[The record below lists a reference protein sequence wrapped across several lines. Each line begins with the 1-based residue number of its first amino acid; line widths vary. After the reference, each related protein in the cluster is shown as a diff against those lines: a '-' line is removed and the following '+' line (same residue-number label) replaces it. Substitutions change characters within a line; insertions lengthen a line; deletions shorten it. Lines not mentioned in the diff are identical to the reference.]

1 MLCEGD
7 ADFRNMRSLFGD
19 VLGVLNLLHQ
29 TVKVLMHLV
38 HMCEFLFSLGDFESL
53 NIGIDLL
60 G

>member
-1 MLCEGD
+1 
-7 ADFRNMRSLFGD
+7 MRSLFGD

-53 NIGIDLL
+53 NVGIDLL